1 MSPYCSNPD
10 KNDIQNIFN
19 QERNIYLKQMLHLKL
34 VDDDKLT
41 NEIFE
46 LKISLLFEIHKMIFF

>member
-46 LKISLLFEIHKMIFF
+46 LKIFHLKYIMIFF